1 MSESASGINLQRRYV
16 DSRGE
21 AVTTAKLGDVI
32 TVELAVQAASEIS
45 NVVLVDLLPGGF
57 EPVLEKT
64 GQSQPQDGLVR
75 YERREDRGIF
85 FVDLNGDR
93 QTFTYKVR
101 AASRGR
107 FALPAATAEA
117 MVCPVCC
124 AIVPVCTGDDL
135 RQWTAQ

>member
-1 MSESASGINLQRRYV
+1 MSDASNGISLQRRYL
-16 DSRGE
+16 DSKGE
-21 AVTTAKLGDVI
+21 AITTARLGDVI
-32 TVELAVQAASEIS
+32 TVELAVQASGEIN
-45 NVVLVDLLPGGF
+45 NVVLLDLLPGGF
-57 EPVLEKT
+57 EPVLEKN

-107 FALPAATAEA
+107 FVLPAATAEA
-117 MVCPVCC
+117 MP
-124 AIVPVCTGDDL
+124 
-135 RQWTAQ
+135 RQA